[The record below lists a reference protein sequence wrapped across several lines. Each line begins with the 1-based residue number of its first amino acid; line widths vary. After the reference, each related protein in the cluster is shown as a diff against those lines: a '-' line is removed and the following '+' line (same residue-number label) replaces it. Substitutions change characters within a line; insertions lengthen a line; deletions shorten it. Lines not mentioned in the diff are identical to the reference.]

1 MHSAS
6 AILDKSIAV
15 LPFDNLSSDK
25 ENAYFTDGVRD
36 EILTSLAKVADLK
49 VISRASV
56 MQYKSGIARSVL
68 FPRHLRHRKRFGSC
82 RR

>member
-1 MHSAS
+1 LAAIIGDTFFFLRRPMHSAS

-36 EILTSLAKVADLK
+36 EILTSLA
-49 VISRASV
+49 
-56 MQYKSGIARSVL
+56 RSVL